1 MLLYVYKGEIG
12 TGTDGGRGS
21 GRGRKGVNGRP
32 KSPWTTA
39 RTTTMLRQW
48 GPRQCAATSVLRSC
62 CFNWCAEQTQ
72 GQYPLLRC
80 WGITE
85 TKEVQ
90 LSEPSS
96 TSLLLISSGLSWGSS
111 TTSLLLISPGPA
123 NKTLTF
129 FVRVQLTSLLLIS
142 LGMFFLVYCSNT
154 LKLTFKGHQIFSVSW
169 SLQIRHTSSCRH
181 YLTEFCY
188 RSECLITRVWCSSV
202 LFFFLVFF
210 WHFQPR
216 LRCGIGVG
224 RKGYGGIF
232 SKEGQSKG
240 DNPFTKEIL

>member
-21 GRGRKGVNGRP
+21 RRGRKRVNGRP
-32 KSPWTTA
+32 KRLWTTA

-48 GPRQCAATSVLRSC
+48 GPRQRAATSVLRKC

-80 WGITE
+80 WEITE

-123 NKTLTF
+123 NETLTF
-129 FVRVQLTSLLLIS
+129 FVRVLLTSLLLIS
-142 LGMFFLVYCSNT
+142 PGPWMLFLVYCSNT
-154 LKLTFKGHQIFSVSW
+154 LKLTFKGHQIFSVSC

-188 RSECLITRVWCSSV
+188 RSECLITRVWCGSV
-202 LFFFLVFF
+202 FFFIFF
-210 WHFQPR
+210 
-216 LRCGIGVG
+216 
-224 RKGYGGIF
+224 
-232 SKEGQSKG
+232 
-240 DNPFTKEIL
+240 